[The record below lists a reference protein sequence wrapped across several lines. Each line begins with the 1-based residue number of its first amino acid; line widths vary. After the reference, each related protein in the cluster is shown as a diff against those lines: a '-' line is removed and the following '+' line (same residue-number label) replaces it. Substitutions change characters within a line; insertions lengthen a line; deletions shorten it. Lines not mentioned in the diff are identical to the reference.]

1 MRRNRQRKGEQHR
14 GFVDRH
20 IGTSDEEQA
29 EMLELLGYPTRA
41 ALIDAVVP
49 ASIRQ
54 RAPKGLVRKK
64 VSVDLCRLN
73 TAVPHPLLKGSHRR
87 ASRRHTRPVSV
98 S

>member
-1 MRRNRQRKGEQHR
+1 MKLDESDGAAASTRISLTALEQHR

-41 ALIDAVVP
+41 ALIEAVVP

-54 RAPKGLVRKK
+54 RAPLALVGG
-64 VSVDLCRLN
+64 
-73 TAVPHPLLKGSHRR
+73 A
-87 ASRRHTRPVSV
+87 
-98 S
+98 